1 MIGAVAFRPKIS
13 SGPDPAVE
21 RGTEACDDHFAAY
34 PTLVESWMTL
44 RILLVEDEPLI
55 GLSIQDA
62 LEEAGY
68 SVRLLHTGQEAI
80 LDLHSDEAQSVGL
93 ITDVRL
99 VGGGPDGWDIA
110 REARELDKQFPVV
123 YISGDSASE
132 HGARGVP
139 DSVMIQKPF
148 APAQVVTAI
157 SALLNAL
164 PARTS
169 DSP

>member
-1 MIGAVAFRPKIS
+1 M
-13 SGPDPAVE
+13 PA
-21 RGTEACDDHFAAY
+21 
-34 PTLVESWMTL
+34 L

-55 GLSIQDA
+55 GLSLQDA

-68 SVRLLHTGQEAI
+68 SVSIFHSGKEAI
-80 LDLHSDEAQSVGL
+80 SDLQSEETKAVGL
-93 ITDVRL
+93 ITDIRL
-99 VGGGPDGWDIA
+99 GSRPDGWEVA

-123 YISGDSASE
+123 YLSGDSAAE

-164 PARTS
+164 PARTLA
-169 DSP
+169 